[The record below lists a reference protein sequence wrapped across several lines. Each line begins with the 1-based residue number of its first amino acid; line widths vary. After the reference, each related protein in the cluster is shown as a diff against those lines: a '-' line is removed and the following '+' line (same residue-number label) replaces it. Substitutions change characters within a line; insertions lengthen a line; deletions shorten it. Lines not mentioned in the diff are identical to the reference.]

1 MKKFFSLLVML
12 VMTATAFA
20 QSTSEKLLDDGYAP
34 NGSVVPAKAITVDWA
49 TQKLVVNVN
58 LANCSD
64 TPNECIFS
72 VSTNATDIAN
82 WDQESGSTL
91 HLFYTKNAS
100 VWTATGWETYT
111 QKFAVQYRYAGDN
124 GATNHYFV
132 VSDPSNCTIVMDK
145 NGITMDGTLVFP
157 ASEMPNLYKEGANQ
171 LYFGSVR
178 AEHTYATYKSVE
190 LVTEGGGT
198 TEPTLPT
205 SYEITDNAMTMY
217 VPSNNGEDVQNYT
230 QYMKDAKL
238 QVEKDAEGK
247 YTVTFNDVVAG
258 KDCESLGNIVFAG
271 LDAQAE
277 SEDLIA
283 VEIPQGRVC
292 TIYAEGSSFDNHMF
306 RVVNGSVGIVPPA
319 NEGDPATAHVML
331 SMSDDDGNMLAYK
344 MGDVFIPVDHNF
356 TSDAYVKVGDQT
368 TNFANSEAVLTEFME
383 DVYKVTFKNITI
395 GEKTGD
401 FTVENLEPTEDA
413 DGNLTFT
420 TSDTYGFWNDADET
434 ELDFTDFSA
443 SVKVGENGFEGF
455 VCKFT
460 TENGQFVYGEKAETP
475 EPPSVVETKIFSD
488 KLEYTLNTATGTNDP
503 QKLTIE
509 SLGND
514 RYNVVLA
521 NLDTYNVLYVNVGTV
536 SFKNVAGKTENGI
549 TTIEAEKPEVTFTDA
564 DYPLEDSK
572 EGKLKVMF
580 NNDKAYLDAS
590 GVVSIPSFSRSYTYK
605 LVYGTEFSTEE
616 PKDDYAI
623 NFDKDAKQTHSSRYS
638 TSVSLQQTGKDK
650 QTIEFGKTM
659 NGYEDL
665 TAGTE
670 KFTVEA
676 GSEVTPSIGYVG
688 EWMHGYVYID
698 LNNDKQFSFNADG
711 ADQTGTEV
719 VSYSYYKDQNSKGE
733 SASSNC
739 NVNPMPSFT
748 APTTPGTYRIRFKV
762 DWDNIDAG
770 GSVASGNYILNNGG
784 GIYDATLE
792 VVEPV
797 VDGIST
803 INAEVANGEAQLF
816 TVDGVQISK
825 LQKGLNIV
833 RSADGKVKKVLVK

>member
-1 MKKFFSLLVML
+1 MKKIFSLLVML

-58 LANCSD
+58 LANCSE

-100 VWTATGWETYT
+100 VWTANGWETYT

-190 LVTEGGGT
+190 LVTEGGT

-258 KDCESLGNIVFAG
+258 KDRESLGNIVFAG

-277 SEDLIA
+277 SEDLIG

-420 TSDTYGFWNDADET
+420 TSDAYGFWNDADET
-434 ELDFTDFSA
+434 VLDFTDFSA

-475 EPPSVVETKIFSD
+475 EPPSVVDTKIFSD
-488 KLEYTLNTATGTNDP
+488 KLNYTFRGTIGTNDP

-514 RYNVVLA
+514 RYNVILA
-521 NLDTYNVLYVNVGTV
+521 NLNSVNVLSVNVGTI

-549 TTIEAEKPEVTFTDA
+549 TTIEVANPEVTFTDT
-564 DYPLEDSK
+564 DQELVDSK
-572 EGKLKVMF
+572 KGNLKVMF
-580 NNDKAYLDAS
+580 NNDKAYLNAS
-590 GVVSIPSFSRSYTYK
+590 GAVKIVSFGMSFDYT

-698 LNNDKQFSFNADG
+698 LDNNKQFSFNADG

-719 VSYSYYKDQNSKGE
+719 VSYSYYKEQNSKGE
-733 SASSNC
+733 AVANNC

-816 TVDGVQISK
+816 TVDGVQIAK